1 MNTNVNFAK
10 ISTKKLTTMLAD
22 SNLSEESRQAINEV
36 LAARQQTS
44 QNEVVVENLTEEEQA
59 IINQAEQ
66 AEQAKSNKLSLEE
79 CQALADELRPN
90 LGYMCEVV
98 PSGTITW
105 ANGQIV
111 GITIDKRNNKVLYA
125 IKLVESGKRILKA
138 HNSTMLKISEEK
150 NELIKKSRSSGTT
163 EKMPAEE
170 LVAKG
175 HALAQEIIG
184 QKVEFE
190 PFKPIEGVATLIGTI
205 IGITPEKR
213 VGKLLIKIKATHEGV
228 ELTGYKV
235 EGNYKL
241 IDEFDMEIREAYAK
255 RMETRNATNVSPEE
269 RLALVT
275 AKLEKAK
282 LELIKW
288 QNLIAT
294 RTEEV
299 AKATEEYNDW
309 LAKQDENNIL

>member
-36 LAARQQTS
+36 LSARQQTS
-44 QNEVVVENLTEEEQA
+44 QNEVIAEDLTADEQA
-59 IINQAEQ
+59 IIDQAEQ
-66 AEQAKSNKLSLEE
+66 AEQSKSTKLSLEE
-79 CQALADELRPN
+79 CQVLADELKPN
-90 LGYMCEVV
+90 LGHFCDVV
-98 PSGTITW
+98 PSGTISW
-105 ANGQIV
+105 AAGQIV
-111 GITIDKRNNKVLYA
+111 GITVDKRNNKVLYA
-125 IKLVESGKRILKA
+125 IKLTESGKRILKA

-175 HALAQEIIG
+175 QELAMQIIG

-190 PFKPIEGVATLIGTI
+190 PFKPIEGVATLTGTI

-213 VGKLLIKIKATHEGV
+213 VGKLLIKIKANHEGA

-241 IDEFDMEIREAYAK
+241 LDEFDQEIKDAYMK
-255 RMETRNATNVSPEE
+255 RMETRNSIAASPEE

-282 LELIKW
+282 SELIKW
-288 QNLIAT
+288 QNLVAT
-294 RTEEV
+294 RTEEL
-299 AKATEEYNDW
+299 AKATEEYNKSI
-309 LAKQDENNIL
+309 AEATEEIL